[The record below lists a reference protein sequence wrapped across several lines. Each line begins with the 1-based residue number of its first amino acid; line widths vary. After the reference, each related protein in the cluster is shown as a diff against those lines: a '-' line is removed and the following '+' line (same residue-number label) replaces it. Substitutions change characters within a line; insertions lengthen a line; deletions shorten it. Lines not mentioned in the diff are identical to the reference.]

1 MRFIGFVALISGL
14 AALFYGGFH
23 EAHTVEQAAD
33 AILLEMAGAMV
44 CVFGGLLFA
53 H

>member
-1 MRFIGFVALISGL
+1 MRFIGFIALISGL

-23 EAHTVEQAAD
+23 DAHNVAEAAD
-33 AILLEMAGAMV
+33 AVLFEIAGAMV